1 MIIALQGDMTVGF
14 LFASARL
21 GWNVSE
27 YSIYLATSI
36 VLSILGI
43 IVGVKLLMTYGGIS
57 QNLYVNIFLKSVI
70 NEIFN

>member
-21 GWNVSE
+21 GWNVSQ

-36 VLSILGI
+36 ILSILGI
-43 IVGVKLLMTYGGIS
+43 IVGVKLLVTYGGIS
-57 QNLYVNIFLKSVI
+57 QNLHIKYF
-70 NEIFN
+70 